1 VRRERITVLLADDHA
16 LFREGVAEM
25 LRAEDDLRVVG
36 EAADGYDAVELVER
50 ELPDVVL
57 LDVEMRGP
65 GPEETLRR
73 MLSASPS
80 TRVVVLTMHDEPR
93 LVRSLLGLG
102 ARAYVVKN
110 ATREELLATVRMVER
125 DSDRVVLS
133 VSRDTLERLEG
144 RDEGLLSTRE
154 LEVLAFVATG
164 LSNARIAA
172 QLHIAE
178 GTVKRHLTN
187 VYAKLGVASRM
198 DAVNKAVSA
207 GLVNPRGPP
216 DAAVPGPS
224 PGGRENP

>member
-1 VRRERITVLLADDHA
+1 VSPERITVVLADDHA

-25 LRAEDDLRVVG
+25 LGAEDDLRIVG
-36 EAADGYDAVELVER
+36 EAGDGDEAVELVQR
-50 ELPDVVL
+50 EKPDVVL

-73 MLSASPS
+73 MLGASPS

-102 ARAYVVKN
+102 ARAYVVKS
-110 ATREELLATVRMVER
+110 ATREELLATVRMVRR
-125 DSDRVVLS
+125 DADRVVLS

-144 RDEGLLSTRE
+144 RDAGLLSARE
-154 LEVLAFVATG
+154 LEVLTLVASG
-164 LSNARIAA
+164 LSNARVAA
-172 QLHIAE
+172 QLHISE

-198 DAVNKAVSA
+198 DAVNKAASA
-207 GLVNPRGPP
+207 GLVSTRGPP
-216 DAAVPGPS
+216 PAAPRTSLEARAGA
-224 PGGRENP
+224 R